1 MNRINFIK
9 KTALMTSAGLLTP
22 SAITFGN
29 SSKII
34 GSNEKIKFGAKV
46 LCGFNS
52 FQAFSTNVSDTPL
65 KNAEKN
71 APFLVKIVVDTS
83 DNFAI

>member
-22 SAITFGN
+22 STITFGN

-34 GSNEKIKFGAKV
+34 GSNEKIKFGTIGVNAMGWTDSMALLKV
-46 LCGFNS
+46 PNVELVAICDVDKNVLEKEN
-52 FQAFSTNVSDTPL
+52 TN
-65 KNAEKN
+65 
-71 APFLVKIVVDTS
+71 
-83 DNFAI
+83 